1 MTMVTHTDI
10 LTGMGIITT
19 IETSDPVALVRLMTW
34 LSPAFPVGAFAYSGG
49 LEKAIEDGRVV
60 GQGSLQDWLSILL
73 THGFLKTDA
82 IFFSMSYRAHDA
94 EEVRSLNDLAE
105 ALAGS
110 AERHKETMALG
121 NAFVTAA
128 SAWPCEALEWLGMR
142 AAYPVAAGAVSGAH
156 HVGLTAGISAF
167 LHSALSQL
175 VSVAIRCGII
185 GQQQGVAILASM
197 EARVIAAASNAS
209 NASLDD
215 LGSATILADIA
226 SLRHETQTT
235 RLFRS

>member
-1 MTMVTHTDI
+1 MDNHTLMD
-10 LTGMGIITT
+10 TGMGIIST
-19 IETSDPVALVRLMTW
+19 IEPTDPAALVRLMTW

-49 LEKAIEDGRVV
+49 LEKSIEDGQVHD
-60 GQGSLQDWLSILL
+60 QASLHSWLASLV

-82 IFFSMSYRAHDA
+82 VFFSLSYRAGTA
-94 EEVRSLNDLAE
+94 EKLSTLNELAE

-121 NAFVTAA
+121 SAFLTAA
-128 SAWPCEALEWLGMR
+128 SAWPCHAIERLSGR
-142 AAYPVAAGAVSGAH
+142 AAYPVAAGAVAGCH
-156 HVGLTAGISAF
+156 NVGLEAGLSAY
-167 LHSALSQL
+167 LHAAISQL

-185 GQQQGVAILASM
+185 GQQQGVMLLALL
-197 EARVIAAASNAS
+197 EAQVLRAASVACNEE
-209 NASLDD
+209 LDD

-226 SLRHETQTT
+226 SLRHETQVT

>member
-1 MTMVTHTDI
+1 MDI

-19 IETSDPVALVRLMTW
+19 IETSDPAALVRLMTW

-49 LEKAIEDGRVV
+49 LEKVIEDGQVSD
-60 GQGSLQDWLSILL
+60 QTSLQSWLLALL

-82 IFFSMSYRAHDA
+82 IVFSLSYRAA
-94 EEVRSLNDLAE
+94 APEEVCSLNELAE

-128 SAWPCEALEWLGMR
+128 SAWPCEALEWLGAR
-142 AAYPVAAGAVSGAH
+142 AAYPVAAGAIAGAH
-156 HVGLTAGISAF
+156 NVGLNAGISAF
-167 LHSALSQL
+167 LHAALSQL

-185 GQQQGVAILASM
+185 GQRQGVAILASL
-197 EARVIAAASNAS
+197 EKCVLSVGSSVCSAG
-209 NASLDD
+209 LDD

-226 SLRHETQTT
+226 TLRHETQTT